1 MSLEASRG
9 TRWRGGL
16 DYYYFYFKI
25 RIFSFDG
32 GVFFFYNLFL
42 KVTATLEIMINLPGS
57 IKSFKEYENHIGA
70 EVDEILR
77 YTHKHT
83 QKDR

>member
-1 MSLEASRG
+1 M
-9 TRWRGGL
+9 
-16 DYYYFYFKI
+16 
-25 RIFSFDG
+25 G
-32 GVFFFYNLFL
+32 GVFFFDNLFFKL
-42 KVTATLEIMINLPGS
+42 RATLEITRNLPGS

-77 YTHKHT
+77 STHKHT